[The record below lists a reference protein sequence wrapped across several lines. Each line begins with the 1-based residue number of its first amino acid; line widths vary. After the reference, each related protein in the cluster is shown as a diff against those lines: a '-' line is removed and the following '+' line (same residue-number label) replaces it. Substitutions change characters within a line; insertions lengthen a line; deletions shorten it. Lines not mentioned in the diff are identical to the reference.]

1 MFRTCF
7 AAVVVAVLALGW
19 PAAVA
24 AETAQSH
31 DTCIPRE
38 ALVVLEVS
46 RPKDLL
52 GVALD
57 PKVTDSVTS
66 LPAYRQFTLQ
76 PDYQEFLNVVR
87 FLETAL
93 GTDWQSGLG
102 KLVGEGVTLALGP
115 DGASLLI
122 VDAEDEG
129 LLSRLHEIL
138 VGFARQ
144 EAIQQGQ
151 PGRVTS
157 RQYRGVTEWSFNA
170 QEAHA
175 IVGNRLLMPN
185 RPDVLRAA
193 LDARANPAKLSFTNL
208 RGYGDVQ
215 RALGA
220 GATAR
225 VYVNLGAIMQH
236 TPLAE
241 ALGGGGEPLALLIT
255 AGMQEALRDSKWLGV
270 RIDIEETALV
280 ASAMLDAKTS
290 GTSGPAAFAMPA
302 RPSDGALPNLSVPRR
317 IAAFSLWRD
326 LHAFYSAKDELF
338 PERTSSLIFFEN
350 MMGIFFTGRDLTDEV
365 MAELAPQ
372 IRIVVAEQAYGP
384 AVGAPT
390 TRVPA
395 FAAVLQLR
403 NPARFGVIAEEA
415 WQKAVGLINFTRG
428 QQALPGLLIDRPSYG
443 GVRYTV
449 ASYSSAADY

>member
-1 MFRTCF
+1 
-7 AAVVVAVLALGW
+7 
-19 PAAVA
+19 
-24 AETAQSH
+24 
-31 DTCIPRE
+31 
-38 ALVVLEVS
+38 
-46 RPKDLL
+46 
-52 GVALD
+52 
-57 PKVTDSVTS
+57 
-66 LPAYRQFTLQ
+66 
-76 PDYQEFLNVVR
+76 
-87 FLETAL
+87 
-93 GTDWQSGLG
+93 
-102 KLVGEGVTLALGP
+102 
-115 DGASLLI
+115 
-122 VDAEDEG
+122 
-129 LLSRLHEIL
+129 
-138 VGFARQ
+138 
-144 EAIQQGQ
+144 
-151 PGRVTS
+151 
-157 RQYRGVTEWSFNA
+157 
-170 QEAHA
+170 
-175 IVGNRLLMPN
+175 
-185 RPDVLRAA
+185 
-193 LDARANPAKLSFTNL
+193 
-208 RGYGDVQ
+208 
-215 RALGA
+215 
-220 GATAR
+220 
-225 VYVNLGAIMQH
+225 
-236 TPLAE
+236 
-241 ALGGGGEPLALLIT
+241 LALLIT

-280 ASAMLDAKTS
+280 ASAMLDGKTS

-365 MAELAPQ
+365 MAELSPQ

-384 AVGAPT
+384 AAGTPT

-449 ASYSSAADY
+449 ASYSSAADYDEVAANSRANFQPSLAMVGDYLILSSAEGLTRDLIAAVKAEAASRPAPLPNVHTLVEVDNAQLASALSANREHFIRQNMVEKGNAREQAEAQTDILIAVLRHLGQADLRIGFQKGQARAHLRLRPSIPDAGNAQAARRARWTQTQATIATKIW